1 MFQSLRTNTRF
12 NELAVYDP
20 LVDTIQRFSG
30 LICLNMRES
39 LYNQDL
45 VIIVSITPIFHAL

>member
-1 MFQSLRTNTRF
+1 MFQSLRMNTRF
-12 NELAVYDP
+12 NELAVYDH